1 MGRRDAG
8 MNLDHTVVRHRTLI
22 VEGCDGVSRDAL
34 LTGLAR
40 RHGYTVTRASPDLPH
55 VDPVRPYREL
65 LQHDGA
71 LAVDA
76 GLVGEL
82 VYGPLRRG
90 RSRVTWIQAF
100 DFADAVAE
108 RHGAFVHVTAP
119 VPVLEDR
126 LAASGA
132 SAAALA
138 EIDAAVTGYD
148 HAFTTL
154 AEHAPV
160 LTVEEE
166 PASGGGPDAE
176 PGRGEAAP
184 DPPVTS
190 FARRLPRIR
199 SPVPDCAEHR

>member
-1 MGRRDAG
+1 
-8 MNLDHTVVRHRTLI
+8 MNLDHAVARHRTLI

-65 LQHDGA
+65 LQHHGA

-90 RSRVTWIQAF
+90 HSRVTWIQAF
-100 DFADAVAE
+100 DFAEAVAE
-108 RHGAFVHVTAP
+108 RHGAFVHMTAP
-119 VPVLEDR
+119 VPVLADR
-126 LAASGA
+126 LAACGA
-132 SAAALA
+132 PPAALA

-148 HAFTTL
+148 HAFSTL

-160 LTVEEE
+160 LTVEER
-166 PASGGGPDAE
+166 PASGGGPDPDPGRDEAVAE
-176 PGRGEAAP
+176 P
-184 DPPVTS
+184 PVAS

-199 SPVPDCAEHR
+199 SPVPFCAPHR

>member
-1 MGRRDAG
+1 MPE
-8 MNLDHTVVRHRTLI
+8 MNLDHSVAQHRTLI
-22 VEGCDGVSRDAL
+22 VEGCDGVGRDAL
-34 LTGLAR
+34 LAGLAR

-65 LQHDGA
+65 LLHGGA

-82 VYGPLRRG
+82 VYGPLRHG
-90 RSRVTWIQAF
+90 HSRVTWIQAF
-100 DFADAVAE
+100 DFAEAVAE

-126 LAASGA
+126 LAARGA

-138 EIDAAVTGYD
+138 EIEAAVTGYD
-148 HAFTTL
+148 HAFSTL

-160 LTVEEE
+160 LTVEEQ
-166 PASGGGPDAE
+166 PVADDGPDPD
-176 PGRGEAAP
+176 PGHGEAAP
-184 DPPVTS
+184 EPPVS
-190 FARRLPRIR
+190 
-199 SPVPDCAEHR
+199 

>member
-1 MGRRDAG
+1 
-8 MNLDHTVVRHRTLI
+8 MNLDHAVARHRTLI

-65 LQHDGA
+65 LQHHGA

-90 RSRVTWIQAF
+90 HSRVTWIQAF
-100 DFADAVAE
+100 DFAEAVAE
-108 RHGAFVHVTAP
+108 RHGAFVHMTAP
-119 VPVLEDR
+119 VPLLADR
-126 LAASGA
+126 LAACGA
-132 SAAALA
+132 PPAALA

-148 HAFTTL
+148 HAFSTL

-160 LTVEEE
+160 LTVEER
-166 PASGGGPDAE
+166 PASGGGPDPDPGRDEAVAE
-176 PGRGEAAP
+176 P
-184 DPPVTS
+184 PVAS

-199 SPVPDCAEHR
+199 SPVPFCAPHR

>member
-1 MGRRDAG
+1 
-8 MNLDHTVVRHRTLI
+8 MNLDHSVAQHRTLI
-22 VEGCDGVSRDAL
+22 VEGCDGVGRDAL
-34 LTGLAR
+34 LAGLAR

-65 LQHDGA
+65 LLHGGA

-82 VYGPLRRG
+82 VYGPLRHG
-90 RSRVTWIQAF
+90 HSRVTWIQAF
-100 DFADAVAE
+100 DFAEAVAE

-126 LAASGA
+126 LAARGA

-138 EIDAAVTGYD
+138 EIEAAVTGYD
-148 HAFTTL
+148 HAFSTL

-160 LTVEEE
+160 LTVEEQ
-166 PASGGGPDAE
+166 PVADDGPDPD
-176 PGRGEAAP
+176 PGHGEAAP
-184 DPPVTS
+184 EPPVSS
-190 FARRLPRIR
+190 FARPLPRIR
-199 SPVPDCAEHR
+199 SPVPCCAQRR